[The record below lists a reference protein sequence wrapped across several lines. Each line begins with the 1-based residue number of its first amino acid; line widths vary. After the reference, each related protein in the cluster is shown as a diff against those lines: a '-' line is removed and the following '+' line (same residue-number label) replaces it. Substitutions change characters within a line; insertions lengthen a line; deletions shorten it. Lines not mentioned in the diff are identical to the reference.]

1 MVPHPARL
9 PGWFFRQIARN
20 CPRRESAR
28 DNLHAMEP
36 LQQVEIQL
44 GHMCN
49 NRCVFC
55 VSGQQTAEG
64 KAGPL
69 DVAPVLHEIEKAFAA
84 GHRKLTLLGGEPTL
98 QPGFLDVVR
107 RAVALGYEE
116 IVLFTNGVK
125 TAREAFIDEIL
136 ATGGRFSW
144 RISIQGATTAA
155 HERTT
160 LKEGSFARIQRTMAT
175 LQRKGETVTV
185 NMCVVQSNYDSV
197 AAFPALLLP
206 LGVKQLHLDMIRPS
220 DAGVRT
226 EEELRAMV
234 PRYTDMIPALEAMI
248 EGFPEGFDVNIGNL
262 PYCLAP
268 ELARWIHHDGER
280 TLTIAVDGQNKLS
293 QPWDKY
299 LTKRRDKIKPATC
312 KACVFES
319 RCSGVFEAYRHF
331 YGTDE
336 LVPITAEALAV
347 IDGERRFLALHLRP
361 FVARL
366 GADVPAPYATL
377 TAVETGDAE
386 VTLTL
391 SGPAVEP
398 LRVALRHPG
407 AGAAGFD
414 RCSLQIVS
422 RPFDPALALG
432 ALKAL
437 CAALAKSGLRVAH
450 PLGDDAVRPV
460 ARSIGARLGRLRAGA
475 PFGDLAWDSVAV
487 TDGGRRAEASFS
499 GPAGERA
506 TVWLVEQGGRATG
519 GYRVDRG
526 SPTPALVD
534 GLRAVMA
541 ALRPR
546 AEAQEPGPVAADR
559 A

>member
-1 MVPHPARL
+1 
-9 PGWFFRQIARN
+9 
-20 CPRRESAR
+20 
-28 DNLHAMEP
+28 MEP

-69 DVAPVLHEIEKAFAA
+69 DVAPVIHEIEKAFAS

-116 IVLFTNGVK
+116 IVLFTNGAK
-125 TAREAFIDEIL
+125 TAREGYIDEIL
-136 ATGGRFSW
+136 ATGGRFTW
-144 RISIQGATTAA
+144 RISMQGATTEA

-160 LKEGSFARIQRTMAT
+160 LKEGSFGRIQRTMAT
-175 LQRKGETVTV
+175 LAKKGETVTV

-234 PRYTDMIPALEAMI
+234 PRYTDLVPAMEAMI
-248 EGFPEGFDVNIGNL
+248 EGFPDDFDVNIGNL

-268 ELARWIHHDGER
+268 KLARWIHHDGER

-299 LTKRRDKIKPATC
+299 LTKRRDKMKPASC

-336 LVPITAEALAV
+336 LVPITAEALAA
-347 IDGERRFLALHLRP
+347 IDGDKRFLALHLRP
-361 FVARL
+361 FLARL
-366 GADVPAPYATL
+366 GTEVPALGHGYAAL

-391 SGPAVEP
+391 AGPGVEP

-407 AGAAGFD
+407 EGAAGFD
-414 RCSLQIVS
+414 QCSLQIVS
-422 RPFDPALALG
+422 APNDRALALG
-432 ALKAL
+432 ALRAL
-437 CAALAKSGLRVAH
+437 CSALVKSGLRPVH
-450 PLGDDAVRPV
+450 PLGADAVTPV
-460 ARSIGARLGRLRAGA
+460 ARSVGARLARLRAAA
-475 PFGDLAWDSVAV
+475 PFGELAWDTVTV
-487 TDGGRRAEASFS
+487 TDAGKRAEASFS

-506 TVWLVEQGGRATG
+506 TVWLAEQAGRATG
-519 GYRVDRG
+519 GYRVDAG
-526 SPTPALVD
+526 SPTPALVE

-546 AEAQEPGPVAADR
+546 VDAMGSAATPSST
-559 A
+559 AS

>member
-1 MVPHPARL
+1 
-9 PGWFFRQIARN
+9 
-20 CPRRESAR
+20 
-28 DNLHAMEP
+28 MEP
-36 LQQVEIQL
+36 KQQVEIQL

-69 DVAPVLHEIEKAFAA
+69 DVAPILHEIDKAFAA

-107 RAVALGYEE
+107 RAVALGYDE
-116 IVLFTNGVK
+116 IVLFTNGAK
-125 TAREAFIDEIL
+125 TAREGYIDEIL
-136 ATGGRFSW
+136 ATGGRFTW
-144 RISIQGATTAA
+144 RISMQGATTAA

-160 LKEGSFARIQRTMAT
+160 LKEGSFGRIQRTMAT
-175 LQRKGETVTV
+175 LAKKGETVTV

-226 EEELRAMV
+226 EDELRAMV
-234 PRYTDMIPALEAMI
+234 PRYTDMVPALEAMI
-248 EGFPEGFDVNIGNL
+248 QGFPADFDVNIGNL
-262 PYCLAP
+262 PFCIAP
-268 ELARWIHHDGER
+268 QLARWIHHDGER

-299 LTKRRDKIKPATC
+299 LTKRRDKMKPASC
-312 KACVFES
+312 NACVFES

-331 YGTDE
+331 YGTGE
-336 LVPITAEALAV
+336 LVPVTPEALAA

-366 GADVPAPYATL
+366 GASVPALGQGYAEL
-377 TAVETGDAE
+377 TAIETGDAE

-391 SGPAVEP
+391 SGPAVQP

-422 RPFDPALALG
+422 LPDDRALALR

-437 CAALAKSGLRVAH
+437 CDALAKSGLHIVH
-450 PLGDDAVRPV
+450 PIGDDAVSAV
-460 ARSIGARLGRLRAGA
+460 ARSVGARLGRLRASA
-475 PFGDLAWDSVAV
+475 PFGDLAWDSVTV

-519 GYRVDRG
+519 GYRVDSG
-526 SPTPALVD
+526 SPTPALVE

-546 AEAQEPGPVAADR
+546 AEATEPPATPSSSAS
-559 A
+559 

>member
-1 MVPHPARL
+1 
-9 PGWFFRQIARN
+9 
-20 CPRRESAR
+20 
-28 DNLHAMEP
+28 MEP
-36 LQQVEIQL
+36 KQQIEIQL

-64 KAGPL
+64 LAGPL
-69 DVAPVLHEIEKAFAA
+69 DLTPVLREIEKAFAS

-136 ATGGRFSW
+136 ATGGRFTW
-144 RISIQGATTAA
+144 RISIQGATAAA

-160 LKEGSFARIQRTMAT
+160 LKEGSFARIQRTMET
-175 LQRKGETVTV
+175 LARKGEVVTV
-185 NMCVVQSNYDSV
+185 NMCVVQSNHASV

-206 LGVKQLHLDMIRPS
+206 LGVKQLHLDMVRPS

-226 EEELRAMV
+226 EAELRGMIPRYSDMV
-234 PRYTDMIPALEAMI
+234 PALTEMIK
-248 EGFPEGFDVNIGNL
+248 GFPEGFDVNIGNL
-262 PYCLAP
+262 PYCIAP

-280 TLTIAVDGQNKLS
+280 TLTISVDGQNELS
-293 QPWDKY
+293 APWDKY
-299 LTKRRDKIKPATC
+299 LTKRRDKMKPASC

-336 LVPITAEALAV
+336 LVPVTPPRLAA
-347 IDGERRFLALHLRP
+347 IDGEGRFLALHLRP
-361 FVARL
+361 FLAQL
-366 GADVPAPYATL
+366 GGSGSVPYAEV
-377 TAVETGDAE
+377 TATETGDAE

-391 SGPAVEP
+391 EGPAMEP
-398 LRVALRHPG
+398 LRVALRRPG
-407 AGAAGFD
+407 SSGESAAGFD
-414 RCSLQIVS
+414 RCSLHVVALPKD
-422 RPFDPALALG
+422 RGLALT
-432 ALKAL
+432 ALRAL
-437 CAALAKSGLRVAH
+437 SAALAKSGLRVVH
-450 PLGDDAVRPV
+450 PIGADAVGAV
-460 ARSIGARLGRLRAGA
+460 ARSVGARLGRLRAHA
-475 PFGDLAWDSVAV
+475 PFGELAWESVAIG
-487 TDGGRRAEASFS
+487 DGGKRAEASFS

-506 TVWLVEQGGRATG
+506 TVWLAEQGGRATG
-519 GYRVDRG
+519 GYRVDAG
-526 SPTPALVD
+526 EPTPALVE

-541 ALRPR
+541 ALRPPADAAALTAAPPSR
-546 AEAQEPGPVAADR
+546 AS
-559 A
+559 

>member
-1 MVPHPARL
+1 
-9 PGWFFRQIARN
+9 
-20 CPRRESAR
+20 
-28 DNLHAMEP
+28 MEP

-69 DVAPVLHEIEKAFAA
+69 DVAPVIHEIEKAFAS

-136 ATGGRFSW
+136 ATGGRFTW
-144 RISIQGATTAA
+144 RISIQGATVAA

-175 LQRKGETVTV
+175 LQRKGEVVTV
-185 NMCVVQSNYDSV
+185 NMCVVQSNFDSV

-220 DAGVRT
+220 DAGVRS

-234 PRYTDMIPALEAMI
+234 PRYTKMIPALEAMI

-268 ELARWIHHDGER
+268 KLARWIHHDGER

-299 LTKRRDKIKPATC
+299 LTKRRDKIKPASC

-336 LVPITAEALAV
+336 LVPVTPEALAA
-347 IDGERRFLALHLRP
+347 IDVERRFLALHLRP

-366 GADVPAPYATL
+366 GTAVPAPYATL

-391 SGPAVEP
+391 AGPGAPP

-407 AGAAGFD
+407 EGVAGFD
-414 RCSLQIVS
+414 QCSLQIAS
-422 RPFDPALALG
+422 LPNDRALALR
-432 ALKAL
+432 ALSSLCDALVKA
-437 CAALAKSGLRVAH
+437 GLRVVH
-450 PLGDDAVRPV
+450 PLAADAVGLV
-460 ARSIGARLGRLRAGA
+460 SRSVGARLARLRAAA
-475 PFGDLAWDSVAV
+475 PFGELAWDRVEI
-487 TDGGRRAEASFS
+487 TERGRRAEASFT

-506 TVWLVEQGGRATG
+506 TVWLAEQDGRATG
-519 GYRVDRG
+519 GYRVDAG
-526 SPTPALVD
+526 SPTPALVE

-546 AEAQEPGPVAADR
+546 AEAPDASAPTPSSTAS
-559 A
+559 

>member
-1 MVPHPARL
+1 
-9 PGWFFRQIARN
+9 
-20 CPRRESAR
+20 
-28 DNLHAMEP
+28 MEP
-36 LQQVEIQL
+36 KQQVEIQL

-69 DVAPVLHEIEKAFAA
+69 DIAPVIHEIEKAFAS

-116 IVLFTNGVK
+116 IVLFTNGAK
-125 TAREAFIDEIL
+125 TAREGYIDEIL
-136 ATGGRFSW
+136 ATGGRFTW
-144 RISIQGATTAA
+144 RISMQGATTAA

-160 LKEGSFARIQRTMAT
+160 LKDGSFGRIQRTMAT
-175 LQRKGETVTV
+175 LAKKGETVTV

-197 AAFPALLLP
+197 AAFPELLLP

-234 PRYTDMIPALEAMI
+234 PRYTDMVPALTEMI
-248 EGFPEGFDVNIGNL
+248 AGFPADFDVNIGNL
-262 PYCLAP
+262 PYCIAP
-268 ELARWIHHDGER
+268 RLARWIHHDGER

-299 LTKRRDKIKPATC
+299 LTKRRDKMKPATC

-336 LVPITAEALAV
+336 LVPVTPEALAA

-361 FVARL
+361 FVTRL
-366 GADVPAPYATL
+366 GTSVPAPYAEV

-391 SGPAVEP
+391 SGPSIDP

-407 AGAAGFD
+407 EGAAGFD

-422 RPFDPALALG
+422 RPNDRAVALG
-432 ALKAL
+432 ALRSL
-437 CAALAKSGLRVAH
+437 CDALAKSGLRAVH
-450 PLGDDAVRPV
+450 PIGDDAVTPV
-460 ARSIGARLGRLRAGA
+460 ARSIGARLARLRGAA
-475 PFGDLAWDSVAV
+475 PFGELAWNEVAI
-487 TDGGRRAEASFS
+487 TEGGRRAEASFS

-506 TVWLVEQGGRATG
+506 TVWLAEQGGRATG
-519 GYRVDRG
+519 GYRVDAG
-526 SPTPALVD
+526 APTPALVE

-541 ALRPR
+541 ALRPT
-546 AEAQEPGPVAADR
+546 AEAPRPALATPSSS
-559 A
+559 AS

>member
-1 MVPHPARL
+1 M
-9 PGWFFRQIARN
+9 G
-20 CPRRESAR
+20 AR
-28 DNLHAMEP
+28 DNIHAMEP
-36 LQQVEIQL
+36 KQQVEIQL

-69 DVAPVLHEIEKAFAA
+69 DVAPVIHEIEKAFAS

-107 RAVALGYEE
+107 RAVSLGYEE

-160 LKEGSFARIQRTMAT
+160 LKEGSFARIVRTMTT
-175 LQRKGETVTV
+175 LQRKGEVVTV
-185 NMCVVQSNYDSV
+185 NMCVVQSNHDSV

-206 LGVKQLHLDMIRPS
+206 LGVKQLHLDMVRPS

-226 EEELRAMV
+226 EAELREMV
-234 PRYTDMIPALEAMI
+234 PRYSDMVPALEQMI
-248 EGFPEGFDVNIGNL
+248 AGFPDDFDVNIGNL
-262 PYCLAP
+262 PYCIAP
-268 ELARWIHHDGER
+268 KLARWIHHDGER

-299 LTKRRDKIKPATC
+299 LTKRRDKVKPASC

-336 LVPITAEALAV
+336 LVPVTPEALAA
-347 IDGERRFLALHLRP
+347 IDVERRFLALHLRP

-366 GADVPAPYATL
+366 GTSGFAPAPYAEL
-377 TAVETGDAE
+377 TAIETGDAE

-391 SGPAVEP
+391 SGPSVEP
-398 LRVALRHPG
+398 LRIALRHPG
-407 AGAAGFD
+407 EGVAGFD
-414 RCSLQIVS
+414 QCSLQIVS
-422 RPFDPALALG
+422 LPNDRAIALG
-432 ALKAL
+432 ALRSL
-437 CAALAKSGLRVAH
+437 CAALVKSGLGVVH
-450 PLGDDAVRPV
+450 PLGADAVSPV
-460 ARSIGARLGRLRAGA
+460 ARSVGARLGRLRASA
-475 PFGDLAWDSVAV
+475 PFGELAWESVAI
-487 TDGGRRAEASFS
+487 TDTGKRAEACFT

-519 GYRVDRG
+519 GYRVDAG
-526 SPTPALVD
+526 SPTPALVE

-546 AEAQEPGPVAADR
+546 LEVTSATEPAL
-559 A
+559 